1 MRPRTLVL
9 MLAAGLV
16 SAAGGARAQPGNGAP
31 EADCSSYPCGRV
43 ESIRQTTVKQ
53 TWTPL
58 GAGVGIGGG
67 SAGGLTG
74 GDAAAVTSTFKIGP
88 GLSNQG
94 MVLLG
99 AAGGA
104 QYTKT
109 PNSYQQ
115 PQWEVSVK
123 LDGGRTRTVN
133 MRYEPFVREGD
144 RVRVV
149 GSNVELVN

>member
-16 SAAGGARAQPGNGAP
+16 STAGGARAQPGNGAL
-31 EADCSSYPCGRV
+31 ASDCASYPCGRV

-58 GAGVGIGGG
+58 GAGVGTGANLGGP
-67 SAGGLTG
+67 TG
-74 GDAAAVTSTFKIGP
+74 GDAGAVTSTFKIGP
-88 GLSNQG
+88 GFSNQG

-104 QYTKT
+104 QYKKT
-109 PNSYQQ
+109 PNSYEQ

-123 LDGGRTRTVN
+123 LEGGRTRTVF
-133 MRYEPFVREGD
+133 MRYEPFVRNGD

-149 GSNVELVN
+149 GSNVELVD

>member
-1 MRPRTLVL
+1 MRPHTLAL
-9 MLAAGLV
+9 LLAAGLGWT
-16 SAAGGARAQPGNGAP
+16 AGDARAQSGPAGL
-31 EADCSSYPCGRV
+31 EADCTSYPCGRI
-43 ESIRQTTVKQ
+43 ESIKQTTVKQ

-58 GAGVGIGGG
+58 GAGVGNGANLGGP
-67 SAGGLTG
+67 TG
-74 GDAAAVTSTFKIGP
+74 GDAGAVTSTFKIGP
-88 GLSNQG
+88 GFSNQG

-104 QYTKT
+104 QFKKT
-109 PNSYQQ
+109 PNSYAQ
-115 PQWEVSVK
+115 PQWDITVK
-123 LDGGRTRTVN
+123 LDSGRSRTVS

>member
-1 MRPRTLVL
+1 MRLRSITW
-9 MLAAGLV
+9 MLAAGFV
-16 SAAGGARAQPGNGAP
+16 AVAADAGAQPTR
-31 EADCSSYPCGRV
+31 ESVSDECSSYPCGRV

-58 GAGVGIGGG
+58 GAGVGNGANLGGP
-67 SAGGLTG
+67 TG
-74 GDAAAVTSTFKIGP
+74 GDAGSVTSTFKIGP

-104 QYTKT
+104 QYNKT
-109 PNSYQQ
+109 PNSYAQ
-115 PQWEVSVK
+115 PQWEVTVK
-123 LDGGRTRTVN
+123 LDTGRSRTVN
-133 MRYEPFVREGD
+133 MRYEPFVHEGD